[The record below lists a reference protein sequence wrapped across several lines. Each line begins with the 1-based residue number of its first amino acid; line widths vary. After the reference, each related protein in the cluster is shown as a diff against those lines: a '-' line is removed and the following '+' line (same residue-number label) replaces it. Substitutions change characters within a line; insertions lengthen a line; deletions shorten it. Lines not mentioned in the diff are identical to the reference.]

1 MYVHVCIILKFIAV
15 LDSYPS
21 GAVLPI
27 GGNVTEESES
37 ETCRSKET
45 STSSSSIQQEETADS
60 VVETK
65 KIVDTPRKKL
75 KSVPSVPTHFR
86 TRNETLTRLRIQ
98 NKILKKKLAKA
109 LKGKLTKMYK
119 FLFVIMLKSCFRPT

>member
-1 MYVHVCIILKFIAV
+1 MYQCYFCKFIPV

-37 ETCRSKET
+37 EKCRSKEP

-60 VVETK
+60 VVENK
-65 KIVDTPRKKL
+65 KIGDSPRKKL
-75 KSVPSVPTHFR
+75 KSFPKVPTHFR

-109 LKGKLTKMYK
+109 LKGKLTKMYQ
-119 FLFVIMLKSCFRPT
+119 FLYVKMLKSCFKPI